1 VTNNVDFP
9 PRRNTMR
16 ESPDKLAADA
26 DLQNQSRLWW
36 NQNPMD
42 YDWRK
47 TMSYPEGSRQ
57 FFDEIDRR
65 LFASSPFYGG
75 KSPFERLIPFDDL
88 RGKRVLE
95 IGCGMGSHAQLL
107 ADAEADLSAI
117 DLTPR
122 AVETTRKRL
131 TVNGLQAD
139 LKVMDAERL
148 EFGDAEFDFVWSW
161 GVIHHSADTGR
172 ILDEVH
178 RVLRPGGEFRFM
190 VYHRRS
196 ISAWTS
202 IMRGILSGKVLR
214 GASLADVMSHYT
226 DGYLARFYTRNELA
240 AVLREHG
247 FSGISIKVM
256 GQTSDLIPIPGGG
269 LSGRFKTFLVAKLP
283 KKLSERLL
291 SLVGSYAFA
300 IARKPAAASLLHQ
313 RLEASDSRLA
323 AAK

>member
-1 VTNNVDFP
+1 MLKKP
-9 PRRNTMR
+9 AGIIR
-16 ESPDKLAADA
+16 DA
-26 DLQNQSRLWW
+26 ELQQHNRLWW

-47 TMSYPEGSRQ
+47 TMSYPEGSRE

-65 LFASSPFYGG
+65 FFASSPFYGG
-75 KSPFERLIPFDDL
+75 KSPFERLIPFDKL

-107 ADAEADLSAI
+107 AGAGSDLSAI

-131 TVNGLQAD
+131 TVNGLEAD
-139 LKVMDAERL
+139 LKVMDAERM
-148 EFGDAEFDFVWSW
+148 EFGDAQFDFVWSW

-172 ILDEVH
+172 IIDEVH
-178 RVLRPGGEFRFM
+178 RVLKPGGEFRVM

-202 IMRGILSGKVLR
+202 VLRGILSGKFLR
-214 GASLADVMSHYT
+214 GASLVDMMSHYT

-240 AVLREHG
+240 AVLRERG

-300 IARKPAAASLLHQ
+300 IARKPAVASLLNQ
-313 RLEASDSRLA
+313 RLEASDPRLA